1 MKGTIFKKTRP
12 AKDGARKRETLWCA
26 DIELPRSVDGKRRR
40 CRLSGFATRKEA
52 EAAVARKQVE
62 LQHGVDIAPIKLTVS
77 QLLER
82 YINNRATE
90 CGERTIERYRELSKT
105 YIEPQLGHIQVKKLS
120 SLAIQELYA
129 RIGVTLSGRT
139 VHHVHTLFKAAF
151 GWAVRKDL
159 IHRSPFVT
167 VDAPNVRPR
176 EMRYLSADEAAA
188 LLDVV
193 EATQWYGPLSVAL
206 ATGARR
212 GEICALKWSDVDLAA
227 GTITVR
233 ASLTDAGGKLK
244 LKGTKTDRVRQFP
257 LSAMAAAALK
267 ARRTEVAA
275 NRLRVGAAYK
285 DDGFVFGDALGNPL
299 VPDNLTTAFRYYAEK
314 ASIKGATLH
323 SLRHSAATWLLAA
336 GTDIRNVQAILGH
349 SVPSTTLNIYGH
361 AMTNLQAQAL
371 ATIDANL
378 EAARTRKRA

>member
-1 MKGTIFKKTRP
+1 MKCSIFKKTRP
-12 AKDGARKRETLWCA
+12 SKNVVRRRETIWCA
-26 DIELPRSVDGKRRR
+26 DIELPRSTTGKRRR
-40 CRLSGFATRKEA
+40 SRLSGFTTKKEA
-52 EAAVARKQVE
+52 EAAVARKLVE
-62 LQHGVDIAPIKLTVS
+62 LQHGVDLSPIKLTVA
-77 QLLER
+77 QLLDR
-82 YINNRATE
+82 YITNRATE
-90 CGERTIERYRELSKT
+90 CGERTIERYRELSRQ
-105 YIEPQLGHIQVKKLS
+105 YIVAHLGQVQVKKLS
-120 SLAIQELYA
+120 SLAIQDMYA
-129 RIGVTLSGRT
+129 RIGATLSGRT

-151 GWAVRKDL
+151 GWAVRKDI
-159 IHRSPFVT
+159 IHRSPFLT
-167 VDAPNVRPR
+167 VDPPNVRQR

-188 LLDVV
+188 LLDAV
-193 EATQWYGPLSVAL
+193 EGTQWHGPLSLAL

-212 GEICALKWSDVDLAA
+212 GEICALKWSDLDLLNC
-227 GTITVR
+227 TITIR
-233 ASLTDAGGKLK
+233 ASLTDAGNTLK
-244 LKGTKTDRVRQFP
+244 LKGTKSDRVRQFP
-257 LSAMAAAALK
+257 LSAMAMAALK

-275 NRLRVGAAYK
+275 NRLRVGSAYK

-314 ASIKGATLH
+314 ACIKGATLH

-378 EAARTRKRA
+378 EAARNRKRA